1 MNRLAVHHMYANGT
15 ARDFSWYRNHGLT
28 LAATDTPAS
37 DAPEFTSASEDS
49 PVSVPP
55 SDSLQDLLA
64 VRAAVSF
71 NLNPEGGLARSCCLI
86 EGRAS
91 FGWAVEPDGSLQGM
105 SLDDAGNW
113 TGVQSPAR
121 VVSTGTRHAARL
133 SFKGEHHHEQN
144 CLARAIF

>member
-15 ARDFSWYRNHGLT
+15 ACDFSWYRSHGLP
-28 LAATDTPAS
+28 LDATDTPAP
-37 DAPEFTSASEDS
+37 DATGFTCASEDS
-49 PVSVPP
+49 PVSVRP

-64 VRAAVSF
+64 VRAAVPF
-71 NLNPEGGLARSCCLI
+71 NLNPKGSLTWSCCLI
-86 EGRAS
+86 EGGAS
-91 FGWAVEPDGSLQGM
+91 FGWAVEPGSLQGM

>member
-15 ARDFSWYRNHGLT
+15 ACDFSWYRSHGLP
-28 LAATDTPAS
+28 LDATDTPAS
-37 DAPEFTSASEDS
+37 DAPGFTSASEDS

-91 FGWAVEPDGSLQGM
+91 FGWAVEPDGSLQGRF
-105 SLDDAGNW
+105 LDAAGNW
-113 TGVQSPAR
+113 TGVQSLVR

-133 SFKGEHHHEQN
+133 SFTGGTPS
-144 CLARAIF
+144 